1 MLWFYACV
9 PVVFDLSPIVRS
21 GCFGPHSSEPYTCLS
36 HSGPRSS
43 TLVCLLLVS
52 HAFPLVCHFCPTVCV
67 SYSSPSMLCVRMI
80 PDSFPTCLRL
90 VSTCLPHISQYAVG
104 MLGHMDVHLPPSHL
118 PAVGR
123 MILYSISCP
132 LFVSHM
138 FPSVGC
144 GHLGP
149 RAFEL
154 VIAYLGALE
163 RVILALVA
171 ACLALVFG

>member
-1 MLWFYACV
+1 
-9 PVVFDLSPIVRS
+9 
-21 GCFGPHSSEPYTCLS
+21 
-36 HSGPRSS
+36 
-43 TLVCLLLVS
+43 
-52 HAFPLVCHFCPTVCV
+52 
-67 SYSSPSMLCVRMI
+67 MI

-171 ACLALVFG
+171 ACLALVFGWADARIFLLSFSRMCV